1 MLCSI
6 LQVEEG
12 GDEMVFPDDTAMG
25 DGDYVDSEGE
35 DYVFSEGDEDDDE
48 HDN

>member
-12 GDEMVFPDDTAMG
+12 GDGMVLPDDAAMY
-25 DGDYVDSEGE
+25 DRDYVASEGD